1 MSDDGDSK
9 QIKISKNVHSKGARL
24 GMQRQEDMLNGDS
37 DRPALDVHLCLLT
50 RHKHCCDETGDVY
63 DDTVETECWTAG
75 DDSKNALNIKLK
87 MKSELL
93 RRHPQ

>member
-1 MSDDGDSK
+1 
-9 QIKISKNVHSKGARL
+9 
-24 GMQRQEDMLNGDS
+24 MQRQEDMLNGDS